1 MYIIR
6 KKFCVSLG
14 SLLSVNGFNS
24 SGALLYPGQILN
36 IPASGS

>member
-14 SLLSVNGFNS
+14 SLLGANGFNS
-24 SGALLYPGQILN
+24 SAALLYPGQILN